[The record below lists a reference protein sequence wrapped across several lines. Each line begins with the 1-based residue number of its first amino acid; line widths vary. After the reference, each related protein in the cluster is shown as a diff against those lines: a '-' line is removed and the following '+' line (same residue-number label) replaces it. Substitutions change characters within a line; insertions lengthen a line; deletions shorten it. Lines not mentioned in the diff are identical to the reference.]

1 MAASRT
7 SSTARRAWAALSL
20 GTTLT
25 ISSAAAADPAPH
37 VRATLTYTVA
47 TEAASCPDRG
57 TFVDAVAARLG
68 YDPFVTKGDRSVSVS
83 LVRRGGS
90 FVGRLGMGGT
100 KEIDSKSCAEL
111 VDALAM
117 AAALGLDPD
126 AAFRPEPPKP
136 APPDPEPPK
145 PAPPDPEPRKPA
157 PIAPPPKAEAR
168 LWLGPVGALGDTPS
182 ATLGLALGG
191 RIAYRSA
198 ALELEVASTLP
209 SGVSI
214 GSGGRGTAEGA
225 VTSGLLAACA
235 GFSFVAVC
243 GTGQL
248 GFLYARSLDV
258 DAPRSALSA
267 YAGLGAR
274 IALTHD
280 VTERLFVRLALDGVV
295 TVLRS
300 DLRIDGRSLWE
311 TSPVV
316 GRLGTFVGVRF

>member
-1 MAASRT
+1 MGLG
-7 SSTARRAWAALSL
+7 AAL
-20 GTTLT
+20 T
-25 ISSAAAADPAPH
+25 SAGSASAEPTPH
-37 VRATLTYTVA
+37 VRATLAYTVA
-47 TEAASCPDRG
+47 PEATSCPDRS

-68 YDPFVTKGDRSVSVS
+68 YDPFVTKGERTVSVS
-83 LVRRGGS
+83 LVRRGGA

-126 AAFRPEPPKP
+126 AAFRPEPEK
-136 APPDPEPPK
+136 PEPQK
-145 PAPPDPEPRKPA
+145 PEPQEPEPRKPEPRKPEPERVPSRPLA
-157 PIAPPPKAEAR
+157 AHSPKADLR
-168 LWLGPVGALGDTPS
+168 MWLGPVGSLGDTPS

-191 RIAYRSA
+191 RIAYRGA

-235 GFSFVAVC
+235 RLSFVALC
-243 GTGQL
+243 ATGQL

-267 YAGLGAR
+267 YGGLGAR
-274 IALTHD
+274 VALTHD
-280 VTERLFVRLALDGVV
+280 VTERLFVRLALDGTV

-316 GRLGTFVGVRF
+316 GRLGAYVGVRF